1 MEYQYANIE
10 YVDKMFDKIMKAEKS
25 LKEKEEKFE
34 TNKKMVE
41 ELYPRFYYLIKNK
54 KLVLEQ
60 ISNLKRWEEELK
72 DNKIKDAYERLME
85 QEFEYERRKVG
96 CRRMRRC

>member
-41 ELYPRFYYLIKNK
+41 ELYPRFY
-54 KLVLEQ
+54 
-60 ISNLKRWEEELK
+60 
-72 DNKIKDAYERLME
+72 
-85 QEFEYERRKVG
+85 
-96 CRRMRRC
+96 

>member
-60 ISNLKRWEEELK
+60 INHE
-72 DNKIKDAYERLME
+72 KI
-85 QEFEYERRKVG
+85 
-96 CRRMRRC
+96 

>member
-1 MEYQYANIE
+1 
-10 YVDKMFDKIMKAEKS
+10 MKAQKC

-72 DNKIKDAYERLME
+72 DK
-85 QEFEYERRKVG
+85 G
-96 CRRMRRC
+96 CL

>member
-1 MEYQYANIE
+1 
-10 YVDKMFDKIMKAEKS
+10 
-25 LKEKEEKFE
+25 
-34 TNKKMVE
+34 MVE

-85 QEFEYERRKVG
+85 QEFEYERRKS
-96 CRRMRRC
+96 RLQENEALLKREER